1 MKRFVMQNE
10 KEAVIVQGKDLR
22 FLDSQARTPKSI
34 KKLITFEH
42 IDVNNQEKEFIFY
55 EKEFVHY
62 MKNADFILNKDDFH
76 NVSDEEAY
84 AQIVG
89 VEEEINKIKMQM
101 ENDLKNKI
109 DVTKKRHDLAELYH
123 KELSILYFL
132 DHEKSEKKTR

>member
-76 NVSDEEAY
+76 NVSAPSLP
-84 AQIVG
+84 
-89 VEEEINKIKMQM
+89 
-101 ENDLKNKI
+101 ND
-109 DVTKKRHDLAELYH
+109 
-123 KELSILYFL
+123 ILIIRCWFPLLFL
-132 DHEKSEKKTR
+132 GGSFI